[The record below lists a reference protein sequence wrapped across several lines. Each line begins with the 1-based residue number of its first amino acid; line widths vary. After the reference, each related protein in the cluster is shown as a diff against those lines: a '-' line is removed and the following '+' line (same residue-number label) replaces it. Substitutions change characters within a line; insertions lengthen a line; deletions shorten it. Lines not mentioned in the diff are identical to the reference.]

1 MIFFHIG
8 GGAGDLD
15 PSANFRD
22 GFSEFVKNH
31 KSKIKNI
38 FVVEANPTNINKLKK
53 SWKKYKL
60 TKIFNI
66 AISNKNETKLKFF
79 YSEKDAPHY
88 QLFSSNINHIK
99 RHFPTSE
106 IKSKFIKAININK
119 FLDYNFNNKVIDYF
133 SVDIEG
139 GDFDL
144 IMALNLKKFEIKN
157 ISLEYLHLTQIQ
169 KTKILKKLLD
179 NNYSYFGFG
188 IDHNK
193 IDWFFKKKI
202 NRWNNIVSKLLPII
216 HRKHYKR
223 LNKLL
228 IKNNTLHEK

>member
-99 RHFPTSE
+99 KYFPTSE

-157 ISLEYLHLTQIQ
+157 ISLEYLHLTKIQ

-179 NNYSYFGFG
+179 NGYSYFGFG
-188 IDHNK
+188 IDHMK
-193 IDWFFKKKI
+193 IDWLFKKEYI
-202 NRWNNIVSKLLPII
+202 WWNNKISKLLPII

-223 LNKLL
+223 LNRLL
-228 IKNNTLHEK
+228 IKNSKV